1 MDVYNQLLQRRDRD
15 GIGARF
21 DALVAQAREA
31 LGGIQWEINGR
42 TTADEAVEPVR
53 SAAGSHPKRR

>member
-1 MDVYNQLLQRRDRD
+1 MDVYNQLLQRRNRD

-31 LGGIQWEINGR
+31 MGGIQWEINGR
-42 TTADEAVEPVR
+42 SAEAGIVEPSR
-53 SAAGSHPKRR
+53 